1 MGCSRPTLYPPCPM
15 RQNPDISTAD
25 HRNTG
30 VLLALGAYGW
40 WGVVPAIYYHALQ
53 EVPVMELIAWRVLA
67 GLPIM
72 LVILSMTGRLNA
84 LRSVLAR
91 PRVLAMLAVST
102 LLIGINWFVFIWALD
117 TNRLAEVSIGY
128 YVNPLVSV
136 ALGMIVL
143 GERMRR
149 AQWIAICIAAIGVV
163 VSAIR
168 IEGVPWI
175 SMSLAGSFALYGLVR
190 KKVDADAPTGL
201 TVEMIFFLPFMI
213 VILWLVH
220 RNVGTSFMGGPAWL
234 MVMLLL
240 GGPVTVIPLLLFT
253 GGARRLRLSTIGL
266 LQYIAPTGQIL
277 LAVFAFGESF
287 GPERVIAFTLIWIA
301 VILYSVDSIRAARS
315 DRHDGSKVPVEY

>member
-1 MGCSRPTLYPPCPM
+1 M
-15 RQNPDISTAD
+15 RRNPDISTAD
-25 HRNTG
+25 HRTTG

-72 LVILSMTGRLNA
+72 LVILWMTGRLEA
-84 LRSVLAR
+84 LRSVVAR
-91 PRVLAMLAVST
+91 PRVLAMLAASA

-128 YVNPLVSV
+128 YINPLVSV

-149 AQWIAICIAAIGVV
+149 AQWIAICIAATGVV

-190 KKVDADAPTGL
+190 KKVDADAATGL

-220 RNVGTSFMGGPAWL
+220 RHVGTTFMDGSGWM

-240 GGPVTVIPLLLFT
+240 GGPVTIIPLLLFT

-277 LAVFAFGESF
+277 LAIFAFGESF
-287 GPERVIAFTLIWIA
+287 GPERVIAFALIWIA

-315 DRHDGSKVPVEY
+315 DREEYSPEPVED